1 MRATVPEE
9 GPSNGSHRSRSVL
22 HRVQVR
28 LATAWDILVDSVIN
42 YQNNG
47 DVNQAAAIAFY
58 AILSFLPLFIL
69 TFLVVGYVF
78 SSYPEVQQ
86 QLIEGIQRF
95 HPYFTGD
102 ILIQLGQL
110 DEKSQL
116 LGWVGF
122 ITLVWFSSMIFG
134 AAETAFNLIYRT
146 KTIRNYVVSKLL
158 SFAMIPAAWA
168 VGVLSLGI
176 TTVATVVANQPVLA
190 DSLFTHLP
198 ILKGVLF
205 RYVLPYIVTVIFFTI
220 VYKVIPVNKISLGL
234 AFTGSAV
241 FSALM
246 EVAKHFFAWYIANY
260 TRYHIIFGSLQ
271 TVVILIIWV
280 FYVALIFLFCAELMA
295 SYRRRDLILIERA
308 ILKPGGSG
316 MKVWERLFRRFGR
329 IYPQGGVIFQEGDE
343 GRDMY
348 FVLAGRIRLEKKA
361 SRVRKV
367 LAELGPGEYFG
378 EMAALLE
385 APRTA
390 TANAVEESDVAV
402 IDGGT
407 LRRLLRQNDEMS
419 MFMMKEFAQRIRRTD
434 ALVDDLSQW
443 WLRLVA
449 ILYFTRSWPLS
460 AERDPVAEIAAC
472 SGRDPE
478 EIRDVLSDLA
488 QQGVIEIREGCVTQ
502 FDPVRAW
509 EVSSTHIY

>member
-1 MRATVPEE
+1 MRTPTPEE
-9 GPSNGSHRSRSVL
+9 GPTNGAHRSRSIL
-22 HRVQVR
+22 HRIQMK
-28 LATAWDILVDSVIN
+28 LASAWDVLVDSVIN

-78 SSYPEVQQ
+78 SSHPEVQR

-110 DEKSQL
+110 DEKSRL

-122 ITLVWFSSMIFG
+122 ITLIWFSSMIFG

-198 ILKGVLF
+198 ILKGFLF

-220 VYKVIPVNKISLGL
+220 VYKVIPVNKITLGL

-260 TRYHIIFGSLQ
+260 TRYHIIFGSLE

-308 ILKPGGSG
+308 LLKPGAPG
-316 MKVWERLFRRFGR
+316 MKVWERLFRRFGI
-329 IYPQGGVIFQEGDE
+329 IYPPGGTIFQEGDD

-348 FVLAGRIRLEKKA
+348 FILAGRIRLERKA
-361 SRVRKV
+361 GRVRKI
-367 LAELGPGEYFG
+367 LAEMGPGEYFG
-378 EMAALLE
+378 EMATLLE

-390 TANAVEESDVAV
+390 TASALEESDVAV

-407 LRRLLRQNDEMS
+407 LRRLLRENDEMS
-419 MFMMKEFAQRIRRTD
+419 MFMLKEFSQRIRHTD
-434 ALVDDLSQW
+434 ALVDELSQW

-449 ILYFTRSWPLS
+449 ILYLNRSWPLP
-460 AERDPVAEIAAC
+460 ADADPVAEIAAC
-472 SGRDPE
+472 CGRDLE
-478 EIRDVLSDLA
+478 EIRDVLADLGE
-488 QQGVIEIREGCVTQ
+488 QGVVDFREGRLTR
-502 FDPVRAW
+502 FDPERAW
-509 EVSSTHIY
+509 EVSRTHIY